1 MIGFSQRL
9 SAGLVVLAMALAVTP
24 AANSQ
29 TETELPEDTF
39 DQESVLD
46 AATGFFGSGAKG
58 LAKAIEKVFADNG
71 RPNAYILGNEGS
83 AALIIGLR
91 YGNGT
96 MFHKIEGERKVH
108 WTGPSIGFDAGA
120 NLSKVFVLVYNLY
133 DTDDL
138 FHRFPAVEG
147 SFYWI
152 GGVGVNYQQ
161 KGDIVLAPMR
171 VGVGLR
177 AGVNLGYMK
186 YSKKKKLLPF

>member
-83 AALIIGLR
+83 AALIVGLR

>member
-1 MIGFSQRL
+1 
-9 SAGLVVLAMALAVTP
+9 MALAVTP